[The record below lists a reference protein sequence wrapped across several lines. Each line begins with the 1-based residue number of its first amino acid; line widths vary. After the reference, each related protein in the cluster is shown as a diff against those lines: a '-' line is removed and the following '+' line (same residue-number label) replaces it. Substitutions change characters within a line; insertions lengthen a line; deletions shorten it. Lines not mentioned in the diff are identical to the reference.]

1 MSIDFAA
8 LIFPNNVVKKVAD
21 YFQIIDAPADRL
33 TVLKRP
39 LRTSDPNYSIGV
51 WGERWEPDTTSYE
64 MIGVDFA
71 RTPTL
76 ERYLVTIQ
84 AFVRDADEIN
94 GLIAHAVLAETI
106 RTTLGS
112 DATLRAQLGG
122 LQATLNGTTKSLKK
136 FYVRAGRYIS
146 NNVNGENLYL
156 STNDLML
163 EVEKLS

>member
-1 MSIDFAA
+1 VSIDFTA

-33 TVLKRP
+33 TILKRP

-51 WGERWEPDTTSYE
+51 WGDRWEPDTSSYE
-64 MIGVDFA
+64 MLGVDFA

-76 ERYLVTIQ
+76 ERYLITIQ

-112 DATLRAQLGG
+112 DPTLRAQLGG
-122 LQATLNGTTKSLKK
+122 LQVTLNGTTKSLKK